1 MSVRVCTGMSASS
14 KEARY
19 FKVTAREPLADLR
32 RRQAEEE
39 AEAERLREA
48 AYATVGDYDSEVYR
62 LLHPL
67 IPVCRL
73 IYCPISSCRQVF
85 GPISD

>member
-1 MSVRVCTGMSASS
+1 MLVIIANVVGMSVHVYTGMSASS

-48 AYATVGDYDSEVYR
+48 AYATVGDYDSEVCR

-67 IPVCRL
+67 YPCV
-73 IYCPISSCRQVF
+73 
-85 GPISD
+85 D